1 MISANE
7 TGKEGKGGRRSC
19 GERERETAPSS
30 AERGNV
36 WDKIK
41 KQEFA
46 EFYVYIY
53 RTCTYAAI
61 ITSIP

>member
-7 TGKEGKGGRRSC
+7 TGKEGKELRR
-19 GERERETAPSS
+19 ERERETAPSS

-46 EFYVYIY
+46 EFYAYIY